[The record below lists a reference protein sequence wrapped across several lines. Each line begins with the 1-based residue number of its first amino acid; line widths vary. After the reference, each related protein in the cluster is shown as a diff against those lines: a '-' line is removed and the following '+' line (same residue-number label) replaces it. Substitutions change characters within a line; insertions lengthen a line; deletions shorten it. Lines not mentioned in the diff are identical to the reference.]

1 MKLLDFYAEWCPPC
15 KTMDPLIEG
24 LIADGANV
32 EKIDID
38 KNMET
43 AQSYGVMSIPTY
55 VVLDGDKEVQR
66 FTGVTEIS
74 ALKKAMGL

>member
-15 KTMDPLIEG
+15 KIMDPRIEE
-24 LIADGANV
+24 LIADGAPV

-38 KNMET
+38 QNMDL

-55 VVLDGDKEVQR
+55 VVMDGDKEVQR
-66 FTGVTEIS
+66 FSGVTDTG
-74 ALKKAMGL
+74 ALKKALGL